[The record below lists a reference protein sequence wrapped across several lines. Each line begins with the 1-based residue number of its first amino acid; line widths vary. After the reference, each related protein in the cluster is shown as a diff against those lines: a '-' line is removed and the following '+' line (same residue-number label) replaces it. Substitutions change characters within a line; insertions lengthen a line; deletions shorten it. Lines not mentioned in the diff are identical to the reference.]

1 MPTAFRSWTVFNAV
15 MKLLGYGSIFLIADT
30 LLPNL
35 YTRAWVPVITV
46 LSLTAVGLVADLTIV
61 PRLGNLPALGLG
73 FFGMTGIIWAVAQF
87 APGNRLGWVTALAL
101 AVCLGPLEYG
111 LHEVVLRALGY
122 RRSKDQSSI

>member
-73 FFGMTGIIWAVAQF
+73 LLGMTGIIWAVAQF
-87 APGNRLGWVTALAL
+87 APGNRLGWITALVL
-101 AVCLGPLEYG
+101 AICLGPLEYG
-111 LHEVVLRALGY
+111 LHEVMLRGLGY
-122 RRSKDQSSI
+122 RSSRDKQGV